1 MHACSYRLF
10 SLLFPFLVLLVE
22 QPLENT
28 WWASQL
34 FLIKGLHQLKGIIY
48 VVLLQLLQRDFTCGS
63 EFSFTIYS
71 KCNVADIELL
81 CGKSIYYFDI
91 YCRYFSWQN
100 CQKHHNNISACSNT
114 ELLELMQIY
123 SKQPGLWLNLSHDTW
138 LFSFVHW
145 LWVSMDVCVLILSF
159 FFSYLRWQVNFL
171 PETTCNR
178 LQIISC
184 SKCVQVLFS

>member
-100 CQKHHNNISACSNT
+100 CQKHRNNISACSNT